1 MGVLGT
7 CAAGRVVEQQ
17 RQQRALRQPEQ
28 QQPRQLEQQQRFP
41 VCPTAFGAVK
51 SVLLGQNWVRL
62 PSTRPQL
69 HPACPESERQQ
80 LPSGES

>member
-1 MGVLGT
+1 
-7 CAAGRVVEQQ
+7 
-17 RQQRALRQPEQ
+17 
-28 QQPRQLEQQQRFP
+28 

-62 PSTRPQL
+62 PSTRPQW